1 MGKLDKDAGSVA
13 YYVRERPRT
22 PYSAA
27 AQESSQLGLVVAAIS
42 QPRRDAIGRGH
53 QVWAERVD
61 ELLQ

>member
-27 AQESSQLGLVVAAIS
+27 QESSQLGLVVAPVS
-42 QPRRDAIGRGH
+42 QPSRDAIGCRD
-53 QVWAERVD
+53 QVRAERVD